1 MSRLVVSEVVS
12 VLGCLGD
19 GGVFDRSKVEVEVV
33 WALSKVVA
41 NRKTWCWR
49 VVGMCCNL
57 RHWW

>member
-1 MSRLVVSEVVS
+1 MVSEVVS

-41 NRKTWCWR
+41 SRKTWCWR